1 MNTNDKTLADV
12 QPGGRVRLGDGLPP
26 LPKMQRFTN
35 LYGETYAYTAEQMRD
50 YARAA
55 LSAQPSPGGQD
66 APERCAEC
74 RHTTF
79 EVHPDGHICVHCKL
93 IVAAR
98 QPVGEPVAYTSEA
111 QLNAVRVSGDGIMSQ
126 RNAKWRIPL
135 YTAPPAQAVDLGQ
148 FRTKVAE
155 LLRSEFDLEVADPED
170 HRHDDGSGEADR
182 IAGKIVAL
190 LDSQAV
196 GNG

>member
-1 MNTNDKTLADV
+1 MIDIEQRITAAIERITSGNAPMRVPADETDPDLVLADCLAEI
-12 QPGGRVRLGDGLPP
+12 RRL
-26 LPKMQRFTN
+26 
-35 LYGETYAYTAEQMRD
+35 
-50 YARAA
+50 RAA
-55 LSAQPSPGGQD
+55 L
-66 APERCAEC
+66 
-74 RHTTF
+74 
-79 EVHPDGHICVHCKL
+79 
-93 IVAAR
+93 AAR